1 MTSTHRPG
9 EQEFLDTYS
18 PGEFPPFALTVDLA
32 IFTIRDGALHVL
44 LVERA
49 DHPYKGYWALPGGF
63 VNHDEDVEAAAWRE
77 LAEETGV
84 EQFDGYLEQL
94 RTYGAPKRDPR
105 MRVVSVAHVAMAPNL
120 PDPQAGSDAA
130 QARWWAVADLPID
143 GQDVPDGPSL
153 AFDHETI
160 LTDALDRVRAKL
172 EYTTL
177 ATEFVTEPF
186 TLGDLYR
193 VYGAVWGELPPLGS
207 FRRKV
212 LATDEFVLPTHET
225 TPEAPTGLGGR
236 PAALF
241 TAGAAT
247 EIIPPL
253 RRPSRDKPKAAK
265 TNATGDKDA

>member
-1 MTSTHRPG
+1 MTQKQRAG
-9 EQEFLDTYS
+9 EQEFLDTYT

-32 IFTIRDGALHVL
+32 IFTIRGGALHVL

-49 DHPYKGYWALPGGF
+49 DHPYRGYWALPGGF
-63 VNHDEDVEAAAWRE
+63 VEHDEDVEAAAWRE

-94 RTYGAPKRDPR
+94 RTYGEPKRDPR

-143 GQDVPDGPSL
+143 GNDSPDTPML
-153 AFDHETI
+153 AFDHQVI
-160 LTDALDRVRAKL
+160 LTDALERVRAKL

-177 ATEFVTEPF
+177 AKEFVTEPF

-193 VYGAVWGELPPLGS
+193 VYGAVWGDLPPLGS

-212 LATDEFVLPTHET
+212 LATDGFVLATNET
-225 TPEAPTGLGGR
+225 TPEPEGDGPRSAGR

-241 TAGAAT
+241 TAGTAT

-253 RRPSRDKPKAAK
+253 RRPEPEAP
-265 TNATGDKDA
+265 TTGSEA